1 MTNKERYQRTFSAL
15 HTSAE
20 CVKEETAMA
29 KTRRIRPARALALC
43 AAVVLLL
50 GLATVAYAANAGG
63 IQRTV
68 QLWFRGDQTDAVLE
82 IEQSDHTA
90 YSATY
95 VDEDGNTHQIEGGGV
110 AYDFF
115 GREMPLTEEDILEQL
130 NAPQVEYEEDGSV
143 WVYYREQK
151 VEITD
156 KFDADGFCYVQLNDN
171 GRPLYMT
178 VKYQEGYAT
187 DTNRYPSPRRF
198 RD

>member
-15 HTSAE
+15 HTSADY
-20 CVKEETAMA
+20 VKGVNEMPK
-29 KTRRIRPARALALC
+29 KTKIKLSKAVALV
-43 AAVVLLL
+43 AVVVLVL
-50 GLATVAYAANAGG
+50 GMATVAYAADVGG

-68 QLWFRGDQTDAVLE
+68 QIWLHGDQTNALLTV
-82 IEQSDHTA
+82 EQSDYTA

-95 VDEDGNTHQIEGGGV
+95 VDEEGVSHEIEGGGI

-115 GREMPLTEEDILEQL
+115 GRPQPLTEEDIMEQL
-130 NAPQVEYEEDGSV
+130 NAPTVEYPEDGSV

-151 VEITD
+151 LEITD
-156 KFDADGFCYVQLNDN
+156 KFDADGVCYVQLSDN

-187 DTNRYPSPRRF
+187 DTNRYPRPRSF
-198 RD
+198 N